1 MGRTPRIMSLA
12 ARYAFVVKR
21 IAAKSSIPCG
31 FPSLGAVFTLSPCG
45 RRPFRLSAIGV
56 YRGRGERNRAFDHI
70 CSNCTPHTSCCQTK
84 DFFWLMLLFQVS
96 DSFIFCIVIS
106 ISSYAEFLTF

>member
-1 MGRTPRIMSLA
+1 MGLIPMIMSRA
-12 ARYAFVVKR
+12 ASHAFVAKR
-21 IAAKSSIPCG
+21 IAAKLSIPCG

-70 CSNCTPHTSCCQTK
+70 CSNCTSHNELLPNK
-84 DFFWLMLLFQVS
+84 RFFG
-96 DSFIFCIVIS
+96 
-106 ISSYAEFLTF
+106 